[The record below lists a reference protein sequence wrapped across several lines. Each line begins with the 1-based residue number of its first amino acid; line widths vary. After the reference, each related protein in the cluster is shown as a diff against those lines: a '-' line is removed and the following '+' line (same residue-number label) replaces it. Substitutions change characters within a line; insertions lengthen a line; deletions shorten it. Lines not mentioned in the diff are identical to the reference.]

1 MREMDTIRMEKQPM
15 ERRLLLLVIAYGAF
29 VSLGLPDA
37 VTGVAWPSLQ
47 QDFGLEPSFFGWILL
62 GLCCGYFT
70 SGMLAGRLQSELGIG
85 GLLSASCCCVALA
98 MAGNSLSQHATLFVV
113 YGLLWGLGSGGI
125 DSALNAYAANHLPTR
140 HMSWLHACY
149 SLGASLGPLVMSS
162 AIVHLHSWRWGY
174 ASVSVAMLVMMTLFL
189 TTQRLWKTP
198 QEERPK
204 ELQQSDRVS
213 IGQLF
218 RLPIVWLQVLLFFVY
233 TGLEALLG
241 QWGYTL
247 LTQSRSITEG
257 WAAFWVSAYFLG
269 IGLGR
274 IVSGFIVVRVGL
286 NRMIRC
292 STIGAVLGTGLL
304 FIVPNPWVS
313 CIAFPFIGLS
323 LAAIFPSLMSR
334 TPERLG
340 AKVASYAI
348 GYQIAAATLGVAV
361 VPGLVG
367 LILRPMGTESIAYVG
382 FCAALALLSLH
393 ESVLWKF
400 DRIGRL

>member
-1 MREMDTIRMEKQPM
+1 MEKQPT
-15 ERRLLLLVIAYGAF
+15 ERRRLVLMIAYGAF

-47 QDFGLEPSFFGWILL
+47 KDFGLEPSFFGWILL

-70 SGMLAGRLQSELGIG
+70 SGVFSGRLQRELGIG

-98 MAGNSLSQHATLFVV
+98 MVGNAFSHQATLFVV
-113 YGLLWGLGSGGI
+113 YGVLWGLGSGGI

-149 SLGASLGPLVMSS
+149 SLGASLGPLVMSM
-162 AIVHLHSWRWGY
+162 AIVHLHTWRWGY
-174 ASVSVAMLVMMTLFL
+174 ASVSLAMLIMMTLFL
-189 TTQRLWKTP
+189 FTQGLWATSKDGRP
-198 QEERPK
+198 REIQQQE
-204 ELQQSDRVS
+204 RVRV
-213 IGQLF
+213 GQLF
-218 RLPIVWLQVLLFFVY
+218 GKPIVWLHVLLFFFY

-247 LTQSRSITEG
+247 LTQSRSISEG
-257 WAAFWVSAYFLG
+257 WAAFWVSTYFFG

-274 IVSGFIVVRVGL
+274 IISGFVVARVGL

-292 STIGAVLGTGLL
+292 STMGAAVGTALL
-304 FIVPNPWVS
+304 AIAPNPLIS
-313 CIAFPFIGLS
+313 CICFPIIGLS

-340 AKVASYAI
+340 ASLASYAI
-348 GYQIAAATLGVAV
+348 GYQIAAATVGVAS
-361 VPGLVG
+361 VPGFVG
-367 LILRPMGTESIAYVG
+367 WIQRSLGTESIAWVG
-382 FCAALALLSLH
+382 FGSAVILLSLH
-393 ESVLWKF
+393 ESVLWRF
-400 DRIGRL
+400 DRIGRQ